1 MVNLRNR
8 AEDEALEQDN
18 DELEIE
24 GDSLASVENELRQRR
39 RQRRGEGFTP
49 GDAAKQKNAGSSAP
63 QVQNRAASAPR
74 PNIFQRIPVVRPIYN
89 YLAES
94 MEEMQK
100 VTWPSREETYR
111 LTRLVIA
118 FTIFSSIGLG
128 LFDVFYGWW
137 FRQAL
142 DNETIFLG
150 FGAIVSVA
158 LLVFTYYFF
167 VKADEISHF

>member
-8 AEDEALEQDN
+8 ADEDALEQDN

-39 RQRRGEGFTP
+39 RERRGEVFTP
-49 GDAAKQKNAGSSAP
+49 ADASKDTASQA
-63 QVQNRAASAPR
+63 QRIQQNRAASAPR

-89 YLAES
+89 YLADS

-118 FTIFSSIGLG
+118 FTIISSIGLG
-128 LFDVFYGWW
+128 MFDLFYGWW

-142 DNETIFLG
+142 ENETVFLG
-150 FGAIVSVA
+150 LGAVVSTA
-158 LLVFTYYFF
+158 LVLFAYFFF
-167 VKADEISHF
+167 VKVNEISTF